1 MRKTAGIRGSRPAGR
16 MTFAGTLRLGAVLA
30 TLAGAAFGLCL
41 VAALIITLKRRER
54 RTGADDFLS
63 DKNDWGM

>member
-1 MRKTAGIRGSRPAGR
+1 MSP
-16 MTFAGTLRLGAVLA
+16 VLA
-30 TLAGAAFGLCL
+30 TLAGAAVGLRL

>member
-1 MRKTAGIRGSRPAGR
+1 MSP
-16 MTFAGTLRLGAVLA
+16 VLA

-63 DKNDWGM
+63 DKNDWEM

>member
-1 MRKTAGIRGSRPAGR
+1 MSP
-16 MTFAGTLRLGAVLA
+16 VLA
-30 TLAGAAFGLCL
+30 TIAGAAVGICL

>member
-1 MRKTAGIRGSRPAGR
+1 MSP
-16 MTFAGTLRLGAVLA
+16 VLA
-30 TLAGAAFGLCL
+30 TLAGTEFGLCL
-41 VAALIITLKRRER
+41 VVALIITLKRRER